1 MIRIITDS
9 TCDLP
14 VEIIER
20 YGIRVMPMSIT
31 FGEESYA
38 DGETISLDDFYTRLQ
53 AGEFPKTSYPPLGR
67 FVQALDEEMAAGND
81 VLIITLARA
90 LSGCYDSVSVLLDE
104 YPDDR
109 VAVFD
114 SQAATMA
121 QGAVVLEAAR
131 MVEAGVGYDEVKAA
145 MPHIIE
151 RSAGYGAINNL
162 TYLARGGRISGTA
175 AALATALNIKPV
187 INICEDGSLEVCQKV
202 RGMSKALGWLANRIR
217 QDGTDFSSTTLFVG
231 YVLQREA
238 AEQLVEQ
245 LQKEMTLG
253 EVIICPIGPTVGTH
267 LGPGVVAMFYLR
279 PEA

>member
-14 VEIIER
+14 AEIIER

-38 DGETISLDDFYTRLQ
+38 DGETISLDKFYTRLQ

-67 FVQALDEEMAAGND
+67 FVQALDEEMAAGNE
-81 VLIITLARA
+81 VLIITLART
-90 LSGCYDSVSVLLDE
+90 LSGCYDSVKMLLEE
-104 YPDDR
+104 YPAER
-109 VAVFD
+109 VAVVD
-114 SQAATMA
+114 SQAATMT

-131 MVEAGVGYDEVKAA
+131 LVEGGIGYAELKNA
-145 MPHIIE
+145 MPAIVQ
-151 RSAGYGAINNL
+151 RAMGYGVINNL

-202 RGMSKALGWLANRIR
+202 RGMSKGLSWIANRIR
-217 QDGTDFSSTTLFVG
+217 QDSTDFSSTTLFVG

-238 AEQLVEQ
+238 AEQLVDR
-245 LQKEMTLG
+245 LRKEMTLG
-253 EVIICPIGPTVGTH
+253 EVIIAPIGPTVGTH
-267 LGPGVVAMFYLR
+267 LGPGVVGLFYVA
-279 PEA
+279 PQA